1 MCLLFFC
8 PSLFPLFISAFSLSF
23 LALFSHPLPLPTLS
37 LHLLP
42 PLPLPASQWH
52 SLLI

>member
-23 LALFSHPLPLPTLS
+23 LALFF
-37 LHLLP
+37 HLLP
-42 PLPLPASQWH
+42 LSTSYLHFLYPPRSGTH
-52 SLLI
+52 C